1 MDALARQCVNGF
13 RPVRQAAIGH
23 LQKVLL
29 APQLLSGEH
38 IQLRLI
44 FEEIIF
50 PALENLLK
58 PQVFQRDPSPGGM
71 QETRMRMCSMLCK
84 IFLHYLLDLNE
95 SAKEL
100 NDLWLKILNFYDRFL
115 NCGKKDQLAESLPET
130 VKNILLVMHASQIL
144 VPPPPK
150 GAEEPRSPAQIEMW
164 TLTAERLSKF
174 LPSMLD
180 EVLSRADV
188 GQAPAPPLQDAPDG
202 AQGPSA

>member
-1 MDALARQCVNGF
+1 
-13 RPVRQAAIGH
+13 
-23 LQKVLL
+23 
-29 APQLLSGEH
+29 
-38 IQLRLI
+38 LRLI